1 MIKNEWKNFII
12 LLGVFIS
19 ASFLRVVLN
28 NHVYITNV
36 VASINVIAFWYVVYD
51 ILEKAQ
57 NKLMERISKDDKIG
71 ELVRRKKKKYFKN
84 RRMIFIFISF
94 ILGVLYIVVLANP
107 IINDIIS
114 LGALFLSIESDYIYD
129 FIQDIFYKLK

>member
-1 MIKNEWKNFII
+1 MTKNEWKNFII

-19 ASFLRVVLN
+19 ASSLRVVLN

-36 VASINVIAFWYVVYD
+36 IASINVIAFWYVIYD

-57 NKLMERISKDDKIG
+57 NKLMERISKNDKIG
-71 ELVRRKKKKYFKN
+71 EQVRKKKKKYFKS
-84 RRMIFIFISF
+84 RTRIFIFISF

-114 LGALFLSIESDYIYD
+114 LGALFLSIESDYIYN
-129 FIQDIFYKLK
+129 FVQNIFYKLK